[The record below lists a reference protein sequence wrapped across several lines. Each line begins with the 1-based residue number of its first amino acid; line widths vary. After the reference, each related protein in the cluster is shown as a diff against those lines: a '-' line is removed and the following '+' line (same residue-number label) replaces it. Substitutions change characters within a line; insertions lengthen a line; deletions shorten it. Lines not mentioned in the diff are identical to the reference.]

1 MSPGSSKEKKSA
13 ASSSGSRARATALVV
28 VGFDTATPDTAACAW
43 RDGESLHESLL
54 GLSADGS
61 PRHASTLLTEVERA
75 AGAAGGW
82 EEVDLIAVGL
92 GPGSFT
98 GVRIGIATA
107 RGLAASLG
115 LPAPGVCTLDAL
127 AMGIEGPG
135 ARLVVCDARRGEVF
149 AALYSE
155 AGERL
160 WEPFVCRPQGL
171 LERLETLGVPPRA
184 AGSGAVRFR
193 DELSRYAI
201 PIADDA
207 DPVHRVAA
215 RHICALAAAGR
226 AAEAG
231 PLDPIYLRPPDAER
245 WRERDSVPRPE

>member
-43 RDGESLHESLL
+43 RDGESLQESLL

-115 LPAPGVCTLDAL
+115 LPATVGREAPAPG
-127 AMGIEGPG
+127 G
-135 ARLVVCDARRGEVF
+135 AGDRAV
-149 AALYSE
+149 E
-155 AGERL
+155 AG
-160 WEPFVCRPQGL
+160 VGL
-171 LERLETLGVPPRA
+171 AVPDQDQD
-184 AGSGAVRFR
+184 GH
-193 DELSRYAI
+193 
-201 PIADDA
+201 DA
-207 DPVHRVAA
+207 CWPRVASPGNPA
-215 RHICALAAAGR
+215 RCQDR
-226 AAEAG
+226 CQ
-231 PLDPIYLRPPDAER
+231 
-245 WRERDSVPRPE
+245 S